1 MIQRLQTVYLFL
13 AFVVLLVCA
22 ACDQTFMFLCGWT
35 AALSVLALAD
45 IFLYKRRRRQAAFCL
60 VLMALALIY
69 YVALAVFNHQV
80 GGTLQLTWP
89 MVLPALAI
97 VLLFMARK
105 RILKDER
112 LVRSLDRI
120 R

>member
-1 MIQRLQTVYLFL
+1 MIQRIQTVYLIL

-22 ACDQTFMFLCGWT
+22 FCDQTFMFLCGWT
-35 AALSVLALAD
+35 AALSGLTLLDV
-45 IFLYKRRRRQAAFCL
+45 FLYKNRPRQAMFCMGL
-60 VLMALALIY
+60 MVLTLIY
-69 YVALAVFNHQV
+69 YVALAVYNHSMN
-80 GGTLQLTWP
+80 GTLQLTWP
-89 MVLPALAI
+89 MVLPAVAI

-105 RILKDER
+105 RILKDEK